1 MHCPNCG
8 DPNTRVTDSRDTG
21 QDIRR
26 RRECVRCGVRFTTY
40 ERVQHATL
48 QVIKRDG
55 RRDEFDKQKLLR
67 SIGLACTK
75 RPLPSGTLEKLV
87 GEIEND
93 LQDLG
98 KAEVPASVI
107 GDLTLERLRQLD
119 PVAYVRYASVYRDYD
134 TLDGFIDEIREF
146 QATDVAV
153 SDASVSQLT
162 PHPQRVRDA
171 RQAHRSARPQAEHD
185 ETARRQRR
193 TRLIHSSLNERTD
206 AYVLR
211 PSGRGDRKRAL
222 PCALPRLPPPQA
234 PLDAPRE
241 RAIGPR
247 WACSRGA
254 RPL

>member
-40 ERVQHATL
+40 ERIQHATL

-67 SIGLACTK
+67 SIRLACTK

-134 TLDGFIDEIREF
+134 TLDGFIEEIREF
-146 QATDVAV
+146 QSTGAL
-153 SDASVSQLT
+153 SSNESVSQLT
-162 PHPQRVRDA
+162 LIPNEFAVPVKR
-171 RQAHRSARPQAEHD
+171 
-185 ETARRQRR
+185 TGRRGR
-193 TRLIHSSLNERTD
+193 
-206 AYVLR
+206 R
-211 PSGRGDRKRAL
+211 PSMTR
-222 PCALPRLPPPQA
+222 
-234 PLDAPRE
+234 PLDGSAT
-241 RAIGPR
+241 
-247 WACSRGA
+247 RG
-254 RPL
+254 